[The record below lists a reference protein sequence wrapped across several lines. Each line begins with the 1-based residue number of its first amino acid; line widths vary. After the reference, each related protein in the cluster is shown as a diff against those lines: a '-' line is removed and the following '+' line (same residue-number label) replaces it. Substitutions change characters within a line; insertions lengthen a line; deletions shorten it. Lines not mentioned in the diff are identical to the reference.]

1 MYLTPRNVH
10 GLMDMLGNKVGL
22 TSKKNLVLFN
32 LSQCT
37 LHPHSAAMALAGR
50 AAMTEAA
57 VPTPSMATCAKAFDD
72 SSGPRERIRRWR
84 RPLRLDSTVVA
95 VLAAGFS
102 GGVGGVTTTATRG
115 DDSAMVAVLLNAGRY
130 AAATTLT
137 GGAVMAVALPAVVPT
152 REGERIAGERGGS
165 SMRENKYDFF

>member
-1 MYLTPRNVH
+1 M
-10 GLMDMLGNKVGL
+10 
-22 TSKKNLVLFN
+22 
-32 LSQCT
+32 
-37 LHPHSAAMALAGR
+37 
-50 AAMTEAA
+50 
-57 VPTPSMATCAKAFDD
+57 
-72 SSGPRERIRRWR
+72 
-84 RPLRLDSTVVA
+84 RLDSTVVA

-130 AAATTLT
+130 AAAATLT